1 VIYLD
6 PPYAGRAK
14 VYGVDFDH
22 GPFWEYALDL
32 VGLDNTVLVTEFTA
46 PEGWVAIHSFGDT
59 VVRHYNSKGKD
70 GTVES
75 IYVHESQLGLFDD
88 GTA

>member
-1 VIYLD
+1 M
-6 PPYAGRAK
+6 
-14 VYGVDFDH
+14 DFDH

-32 VGLDNTVLVTEFTA
+32 VELGNAVLVTEFTA
-46 PEGWVAIHSFGDT
+46 PEGWAAIHSFGDT
-59 VVRHYNSKGKD
+59 VVRHHNSKGKD

-75 IYVHESQLGLFDD
+75 IYVHESQLGLFDG